1 MDALSIVLVAIS
13 CVVCSGVLLAGAV
26 VGFLSWDRRAR
37 RGPPVPDD
45 RPGAVVLVA
54 AEVTAGPAPA
64 DPAGVELAVD
74 PRDAARTEQLLQELI
89 AGGRL
94 EDW

>member
-1 MDALSIVLVAIS
+1 MDALSIVLVMIS

-26 VGFLSWDRRAR
+26 IGFLIWDRRAR

-54 AEVTAGPAPA
+54 ADVAAGPA

-74 PRDAARTEQLLQELI
+74 PRDAARTEQLLQKLI
-89 AGGRL
+89 AQGRL
-94 EDW
+94 KDW

>member
-1 MDALSIVLVAIS
+1 MDALTIVLVMIS
-13 CVVCSGVLLAGAV
+13 CVVCSGVLLAAAV
-26 VGFLSWDRRAR
+26 LGFLSWDRHAR

-54 AEVTAGPAPA
+54 ADVAAGHAPA
-64 DPAGVELAVD
+64 DPAGVDLAVD

-89 AGGRL
+89 VRGRL
-94 EDW
+94 KDW

>member
-1 MDALSIVLVAIS
+1 
-13 CVVCSGVLLAGAV
+13 
-26 VGFLSWDRRAR
+26 
-37 RGPPVPDD
+37 
-45 RPGAVVLVA
+45 VLVA

-89 AGGRL
+89 ARGRL
-94 EDW
+94 KDW